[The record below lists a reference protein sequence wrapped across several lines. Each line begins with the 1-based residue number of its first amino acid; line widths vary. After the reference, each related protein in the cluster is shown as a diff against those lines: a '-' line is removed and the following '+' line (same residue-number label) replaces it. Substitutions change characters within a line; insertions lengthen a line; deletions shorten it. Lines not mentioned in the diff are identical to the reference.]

1 MGDEFDTSVD
11 TSSFDDT
18 SSDFSDTSSF
28 DTSTDVGEI
37 MDDSSFEVADTIDES
52 DFSDY
57 DVSGDTS
64 EVDDLMSDTSDE
76 YIETLDTSD
85 LDSDVTENETEDIE
99 SLMDDTVTDE
109 FSEVSDTP
117 EETDLGVESDIV
129 DLMDEAALETTDETT
144 DVSGEEVAEADEISE
159 LMDEGVGDSI
169 DETVESL
176 EDTDVVEDSSE
187 DTVDDIES
195 LMDDSGEEV
204 ADITEETGDTTAE
217 VEEETSDV
225 SDLMDDTDIPT
236 EETTDVADESL
247 EDIVEET
254 DTVEDMAEDAADDIV
269 VDTGDNDV
277 SDVVT
282 ENVENDTS
290 DIVSDMPEGDVT
302 DEAIED
308 VSDSDNS
315 AYNSLSEYY
324 ASHNYNQGYFA
335 EYSKDPEWQQLNNAY
350 LVELGRDPIDYS
362 SDNWTDTHL
371 EDMHDQITQLYGI
384 EEGSPEY
391 EAMMQLERDG
401 LQDIEQQTLA
411 ESTEDISDIQSSAY
425 DRLSEYY
432 SSHNYGQGDYSEY
445 SKDPE
450 WQALNNEYLQELGQ
464 EPIDYSENDW
474 TDTHVEDFRD
484 ELVALGIP
492 EDSPELDAI
501 IENEQQ
507 GIDEINSNTPIDE
520 SGAEDLLDGAEE
532 IIDETPGETSDG
544 VDSLTDIETQE
555 TIEDV
560 AETPRIFDD
569 FENSVLEGKPDFYDT
584 GSFYEQGINEFGYQG
599 TCGPTSQA
607 NALNK
612 LFDTNE
618 FTENKVLNVAVDNNL
633 CSMDSSPENCGG
645 TTTEQFMELY
655 DKMNEQMDGKIDTQL
670 FEYDNALDVNDV
682 ASKLDEGCVLNVAVD
697 ANALWDQ
704 PRDYVNSMG
713 IPCDDFY
720 SDHWITVTGVQRD
733 ELGNVQGF
741 DIIDSGGG
749 VDYVSADKYHEMCFG
764 TDEHRVIDPTAIV
777 VSKKD
782 VSLIS
787 EMPVAEDT
795 SSDINDSTSS
805 SSESGW
811 FQRIFGR
818 RNN

>member
-1 MGDEFDTSVD
+1 MDDEFDASVD

-28 DTSTDVGEI
+28 DTSTDVGQI
-37 MDDSSFEVADTIDES
+37 MDDSSFEVADTLDEY
-52 DFSDY
+52 DFSDC
-57 DVSGDTS
+57 DMSSDTS

-76 YIETLDTSD
+76 NIETLDTSD
-85 LDSDVTENETEDIE
+85 LDSDVTEGDSEGIE
-99 SLMDDTVTDE
+99 SLMDNTATDE
-109 FSEVSDTP
+109 FSEVGDTL
-117 EETDLGVESDIV
+117 EETDFGVESDIV
-129 DLMDEAALETTDETT
+129 DLMDEAALESTDETA
-144 DVSGEEVAEADEISE
+144 DVSGEEVAETDEISE
-159 LMDEGVGDSI
+159 LLSEDVSDSV
-169 DETVESL
+169 DETAESL
-176 EDTDVVEDSSE
+176 EDTAVVEDLSE
-187 DTVDDIES
+187 DTTDDIES

-204 ADITEETGDTTAE
+204 TDITEETGDITAE
-217 VEEETSDV
+217 MEEETSDV
-225 SDLMDDTDIPT
+225 SDLMDETDMST
-236 EETTDVADESL
+236 EEASDIADESL
-247 EDIVEET
+247 VDVVEET
-254 DTVEDMAEDAADDIV
+254 DAPEDMEEVTTSDITDDIV
-269 VDTGDNDV
+269 ADVNDNDASDNVAETIEDDVGEVV
-277 SDVVT
+277 SDF
-282 ENVENDTS
+282 
-290 DIVSDMPEGDVT
+290 PEGEVSGET
-302 DEAIED
+302 VEAIED
-308 VSDSDNS
+308 ADD
-315 AYNSLSEYY
+315 
-324 ASHNYNQGYFA
+324 
-335 EYSKDPEWQQLNNAY
+335 
-350 LVELGRDPIDYS
+350 
-362 SDNWTDTHL
+362 
-371 EDMHDQITQLYGI
+371 
-384 EEGSPEY
+384 
-391 EAMMQLERDG
+391 
-401 LQDIEQQTLA
+401 
-411 ESTEDISDIQSSAY
+411 SSAY

-432 SSHNYGQGDYSEY
+432 SSHNYGQGDYAEYSQDPEWQELNNAYLQEIGQEPIEYGSETDASAYDRLSEYYSSHNYGQGDYAEY

-484 ELVALGIP
+484 DLVALGIP

-520 SGAEDLLDGAEE
+520 SGTEDLLDGAEE
-532 IIDETPGETSDG
+532 IIDETPTETNEG
-544 VDSLTDIETQE
+544 VDALTDIETQE
-555 TIEDV
+555 TVEDV
-560 AETPRIFDD
+560 TETPRVFDD

-633 CSMDSSPENCGG
+633 CNMDSSPENCGG

-655 DKMNEQMDGKIDTQL
+655 GKMNEQMDGEIDTQL

-782 VSLIS
+782 VSPVS
-787 EMPVAEDT
+787 EMPVTEDT

-818 RNN
+818 RNNQQCQTLRLLFQS

>member
-1 MGDEFDTSVD
+1 MDDEFDTSVD

-37 MDDSSFEVADTIDES
+37 MDDSSFEVADTLDES

-57 DVSGDTS
+57 GISSDTS

-85 LDSDVTENETEDIE
+85 LDSDITEADSEGIE
-99 SLMDDTVTDE
+99 SLMDDTATDE
-109 FSEVSDTP
+109 FSEVGDTL
-117 EETDLGVESDIV
+117 EETDFGVESDIV
-129 DLMDEAALETTDETT
+129 DLMDEAALESTDETA
-144 DVSGEEVAEADEISE
+144 DVSGEEIAETDEISE
-159 LMDEGVGDSI
+159 LLSEDVSDSV
-169 DETVESL
+169 DETAESL
-176 EDTDVVEDSSE
+176 EDTAVVEDLSE
-187 DTVDDIES
+187 DATDDIES
-195 LMDDSGEEV
+195 LMNDNGEEV
-204 ADITEETGDTTAE
+204 TDITEETGDITA
-217 VEEETSDV
+217 VMEEETSDV
-225 SDLMDDTDIPT
+225 SDLMDETDMST
-236 EETTDVADESL
+236 EEVSDIADESL
-247 EDIVEET
+247 EDVVEET
-254 DTVEDMAEDAADDIV
+254 DTVEDVEEETTSDITDDIV
-269 VDTGDNDV
+269 ADVSDNDV
-277 SDVVT
+277 SD
-282 ENVENDTS
+282 NVAETIGD
-290 DIVSDMPEGDVT
+290 DVDEVVSDLPEGDVSGET
-302 DEAIED
+302 VEAIED
-308 VSDSDNS
+308 VGD
-315 AYNSLSEYY
+315 
-324 ASHNYNQGYFA
+324 
-335 EYSKDPEWQQLNNAY
+335 
-350 LVELGRDPIDYS
+350 
-362 SDNWTDTHL
+362 
-371 EDMHDQITQLYGI
+371 
-384 EEGSPEY
+384 
-391 EAMMQLERDG
+391 
-401 LQDIEQQTLA
+401 
-411 ESTEDISDIQSSAY
+411 SSAY

-432 SSHNYGQGDYSEY
+432 SSHNYGQGDYAEYSQDPEWQELNNAYLQEIGQEPIEYGSETDASAYDRLSEYYSSHNYGQGDYAEY

-507 GIDEINSNTPIDE
+507 GIDEINSSTPIDE
-520 SGAEDLLDGAEE
+520 SGTEDLLDGAEE
-532 IIDETPGETSDG
+532 IIDETPVETNEG
-544 VDSLTDIETQE
+544 VDALTDIETQE
-555 TIEDV
+555 AVEDV
-560 AETPRIFDD
+560 AETPRVFDD

-782 VSLIS
+782 VSPVS
-787 EMPVAEDT
+787 EIPVTEDT

-805 SSESGW
+805 NSESGW

>member
-1 MGDEFDTSVD
+1 MDDEFDTSVD

-37 MDDSSFEVADTIDES
+37 MDDSSFEVADTLDES

-57 DVSGDTS
+57 GISSDTS

-85 LDSDVTENETEDIE
+85 LDSDVTEADSEGIE
-99 SLMDDTVTDE
+99 SLMDDTATDE
-109 FSEVSDTP
+109 FSEVGDTL
-117 EETDLGVESDIV
+117 EETDFGVESDIV
-129 DLMDEAALETTDETT
+129 DLMDEAALESTDETA
-144 DVSGEEVAEADEISE
+144 DVSGEEIAETDEISE
-159 LMDEGVGDSI
+159 LLSEDVSDSV
-169 DETVESL
+169 DETAESL
-176 EDTDVVEDSSE
+176 EDTAVVEDLSE
-187 DTVDDIES
+187 DATDDIES
-195 LMDDSGEEV
+195 LMDDNGEEV
-204 ADITEETGDTTAE
+204 TDISEEAGDITAE
-217 VEEETSDV
+217 MEEETSDV
-225 SDLMDDTDIPT
+225 SDLMDETDMST
-236 EETTDVADESL
+236 EEVSDIADESL
-247 EDIVEET
+247 EDVVEET
-254 DTVEDMAEDAADDIV
+254 DTVENMEEETTSDITDDIV
-269 VDTGDNDV
+269 ADV
-277 SDVVT
+277 SDNDASD
-282 ENVENDTS
+282 NVAETIED
-290 DIVSDMPEGDVT
+290 DVGEVVSDLPEGDVSGET
-302 DEAIED
+302 VEAIED
-308 VSDSDNS
+308 VGD
-315 AYNSLSEYY
+315 
-324 ASHNYNQGYFA
+324 
-335 EYSKDPEWQQLNNAY
+335 
-350 LVELGRDPIDYS
+350 
-362 SDNWTDTHL
+362 
-371 EDMHDQITQLYGI
+371 
-384 EEGSPEY
+384 
-391 EAMMQLERDG
+391 
-401 LQDIEQQTLA
+401 
-411 ESTEDISDIQSSAY
+411 SSAY

-432 SSHNYGQGDYSEY
+432 SSHNYGQGDYAEYSQDPEWQELNNAYLQEIGQEPIEYGSETDASAYDRLSEYYSSHNYGQGDYAEY

-507 GIDEINSNTPIDE
+507 GIDEINSSTPIDE
-520 SGAEDLLDGAEE
+520 SGTEDLLDGAEE
-532 IIDETPGETSDG
+532 IIDETPVETNEG
-544 VDSLTDIETQE
+544 VDALTDIETQE
-555 TIEDV
+555 AVEDV
-560 AETPRIFDD
+560 AETPRVFDD

-782 VSLIS
+782 VSPVS
-787 EMPVAEDT
+787 EIPVTEDT

-805 SSESGW
+805 NSESGW

>member
-1 MGDEFDTSVD
+1 MDGEFDTSVD

-37 MDDSSFEVADTIDES
+37 MDDSSFEVADTLDES

-85 LDSDVTENETEDIE
+85 LGSDVTENETEDIE

-144 DVSGEEVAEADEISE
+144 DVSSEEVAEADEVSE

-176 EDTDVVEDSSE
+176 EDTDAVEDSSE

-204 ADITEETGDTTAE
+204 VDTAEETSDMMAE
-217 VEEETSDV
+217 VDEETSDV
-225 SDLMDDTDIPT
+225 SDLMDETDVPS
-236 EETTDVADESL
+236 EETADVADDSV

-254 DTVEDMAEDAADDIV
+254 DTVEDMTEDTVDDIV

-315 AYNSLSEYY
+315 AYNNLSEYY
-324 ASHNYNQGYFA
+324 ASHNYGQDDYA
-335 EYSKDPEWQQLNNAY
+335 EYSKDPEWQELNNAY
-350 LVELGRDPIDYS
+350 LQEIGQEPIEYG
-362 SDNWTDTHL
+362 SDTD
-371 EDMHDQITQLYGI
+371 
-384 EEGSPEY
+384 
-391 EAMMQLERDG
+391 A
-401 LQDIEQQTLA
+401 
-411 ESTEDISDIQSSAY
+411 SAY

-507 GIDEINSNTPIDE
+507 GIDEINSSTPIDE
-520 SGAEDLLDGAEE
+520 SGTEDLLDGAEE
-532 IIDETPGETSDG
+532 IIDEVPAETTEG
-544 VDSLTDIETQE
+544 VDMPADVETQE
-555 TIEDV
+555 TVEDIT
-560 AETPRIFDD
+560 ETPRVFDD

-782 VSLIS
+782 VSPIS

>member
-176 EDTDVVEDSSE
+176 EDTDVIEDSSE
-187 DTVDDIES
+187 DTGDDIES

-204 ADITEETGDTTAE
+204 VDTTEETSDIMAE
-217 VEEETSDV
+217 VDEETSDV
-225 SDLMDDTDIPT
+225 SDLMDETDVPP
-236 EETTDVADESL
+236 EETADVADDSV

-254 DTVEDMAEDAADDIV
+254 DAVEDMTEDTIDDIV
-269 VDTGDNDV
+269 VDAEDNDV
-277 SDVVT
+277 SDVVA

-290 DIVSDMPEGDVT
+290 DIISDMPEDNVT

-315 AYNSLSEYY
+315 AYNNLSEYY
-324 ASHNYNQGYFA
+324 ASHNYGQDDYA
-335 EYSKDPEWQQLNNAY
+335 EYSKDPEWQELNNAY
-350 LVELGRDPIDYS
+350 LQEIGQEPIEYG
-362 SDNWTDTHL
+362 SDTD
-371 EDMHDQITQLYGI
+371 
-384 EEGSPEY
+384 
-391 EAMMQLERDG
+391 A
-401 LQDIEQQTLA
+401 
-411 ESTEDISDIQSSAY
+411 SAY

-507 GIDEINSNTPIDE
+507 GIDEINSSTPIDE
-520 SGAEDLLDGAEE
+520 SGTEDLLDGAEE
-532 IIDETPGETSDG
+532 IIDEVPAETTEG
-544 VDSLTDIETQE
+544 VDMPADVETQE
-555 TIEDV
+555 TVEDIT
-560 AETPRIFDD
+560 ETPRVFDD

-655 DKMNEQMDGKIDTQL
+655 GKMNEQMDGKIDTQL

-697 ANALWDQ
+697 ANALWNQ

-782 VSLIS
+782 VSPIS
-787 EMPVAEDT
+787 EMPVAKDT

>member
-85 LDSDVTENETEDIE
+85 LDSDISENETEDIE

-169 DETVESL
+169 YETVESL
-176 EDTDVVEDSSE
+176 EDPGVVEDSSE
-187 DTVDDIES
+187 DTFDDIES

-204 ADITEETGDTTAE
+204 VDTTEETSDIMAE
-217 VEEETSDV
+217 VDEETSDV
-225 SDLMDDTDIPT
+225 SDLMDETDVPP
-236 EETTDVADESL
+236 EETADVVDDSV

-254 DTVEDMAEDAADDIV
+254 DAVEDMTEDTIDDIV
-269 VDTGDNDV
+269 VDAEDNDV
-277 SDVVT
+277 SDVVA

-290 DIVSDMPEGDVT
+290 DIISDMPEDDVT

-315 AYNSLSEYY
+315 AYNNLSEYY
-324 ASHNYNQGYFA
+324 ASHNYGQDDYA
-335 EYSKDPEWQQLNNAY
+335 EYSKDPEWQELNNAY
-350 LVELGRDPIDYS
+350 LQEIGQEPIEYG
-362 SDNWTDTHL
+362 SDTD
-371 EDMHDQITQLYGI
+371 
-384 EEGSPEY
+384 
-391 EAMMQLERDG
+391 A
-401 LQDIEQQTLA
+401 
-411 ESTEDISDIQSSAY
+411 SAY

-464 EPIDYSENDW
+464 EPIDYGENDW

-484 ELVALGIP
+484 ELVALGVP

-520 SGAEDLLDGAEE
+520 SGSEDLLDGAEE
-532 IIDETPGETSDG
+532 IIDEVPAETTEG
-544 VDSLTDIETQE
+544 VDMPADVETQE
-555 TIEDV
+555 TVEDIT
-560 AETPRIFDD
+560 ETPRVFDD

-670 FEYDNALDVNDV
+670 FEYDNALDVNNV

-720 SDHWITVTGVQRD
+720 SDHWITVTGVHRD

-782 VSLIS
+782 VSPIS

>member
-1 MGDEFDTSVD
+1 MDDEFDASVD

-28 DTSTDVGEI
+28 DTSTDVGQI
-37 MDDSSFEVADTIDES
+37 MDDSSFEVADTLDEY
-52 DFSDY
+52 DFSDC
-57 DVSGDTS
+57 DMSSDTS

-76 YIETLDTSD
+76 NIETLDTSD
-85 LDSDVTENETEDIE
+85 LDSDVTEGDSEGIE
-99 SLMDDTVTDE
+99 SLMDNTATDE
-109 FSEVSDTP
+109 FSEVGDTL
-117 EETDLGVESDIV
+117 EETDFGVESDIV
-129 DLMDEAALETTDETT
+129 DLMDEAALESTDETA
-144 DVSGEEVAEADEISE
+144 DVSGEEVAETDEISE
-159 LMDEGVGDSI
+159 LLSEDVSDSV
-169 DETVESL
+169 DETAESL
-176 EDTDVVEDSSE
+176 EDTAVVEDLSE
-187 DTVDDIES
+187 DTTDDIES

-204 ADITEETGDTTAE
+204 TDITEETGDITAE
-217 VEEETSDV
+217 MEEETSDV
-225 SDLMDDTDIPT
+225 SDLMDETDMST
-236 EETTDVADESL
+236 EEASDIADESL
-247 EDIVEET
+247 VDVVEET
-254 DTVEDMAEDAADDIV
+254 DAPEDMEEVTTSDITDDIV
-269 VDTGDNDV
+269 ADVNDNDASDNVAETIEDDVGEVV
-277 SDVVT
+277 SDF
-282 ENVENDTS
+282 
-290 DIVSDMPEGDVT
+290 PEGEVSGET
-302 DEAIED
+302 VEAIED
-308 VSDSDNS
+308 ADD
-315 AYNSLSEYY
+315 
-324 ASHNYNQGYFA
+324 
-335 EYSKDPEWQQLNNAY
+335 
-350 LVELGRDPIDYS
+350 
-362 SDNWTDTHL
+362 
-371 EDMHDQITQLYGI
+371 
-384 EEGSPEY
+384 
-391 EAMMQLERDG
+391 
-401 LQDIEQQTLA
+401 
-411 ESTEDISDIQSSAY
+411 SSAY

-432 SSHNYGQGDYSEY
+432 SSHNYGQGDYAEYSQDPEWQELNNAYLQEIGQEPIEYGSETDASAYDRLSEYYSSHNYGQGDYAEY

-484 ELVALGIP
+484 DLVALGIP

-520 SGAEDLLDGAEE
+520 SGTEDLLDGAEE
-532 IIDETPGETSDG
+532 IIDETPTETNEG
-544 VDSLTDIETQE
+544 VDALTDIETQE
-555 TIEDV
+555 AVEDV
-560 AETPRIFDD
+560 AETPRVFDD

-633 CSMDSSPENCGG
+633 CNMDSSPENCGG

-655 DKMNEQMDGKIDTQL
+655 GKMNEQMDGEIDTQL

-782 VSLIS
+782 VSPVS
-787 EMPVAEDT
+787 EMPVTEDT

>member
-1 MGDEFDTSVD
+1 MDDEFDASVD

-28 DTSTDVGEI
+28 DTSTDVGQI
-37 MDDSSFEVADTIDES
+37 MDDSSFEVADTLDEY
-52 DFSDY
+52 DFSDC
-57 DVSGDTS
+57 DMSSDTS

-76 YIETLDTSD
+76 NIETLDTSD
-85 LDSDVTENETEDIE
+85 LDSDVTEGDSEGIE
-99 SLMDDTVTDE
+99 SLMDNTATDE
-109 FSEVSDTP
+109 FSEVGDTR
-117 EETDLGVESDIV
+117 EETDFGVESDIV
-129 DLMDEAALETTDETT
+129 DLMDEAALESTDETA
-144 DVSGEEVAEADEISE
+144 DVSGEEVAETDEISE
-159 LMDEGVGDSI
+159 LLSEDVSDSV
-169 DETVESL
+169 DETAESL
-176 EDTDVVEDSSE
+176 EDTAVVEDLSE
-187 DTVDDIES
+187 DTTDDIES

-204 ADITEETGDTTAE
+204 TDITEETGDITAE
-217 VEEETSDV
+217 MEEETSDV
-225 SDLMDDTDIPT
+225 SDLMDETDMST
-236 EETTDVADESL
+236 EEASDIADESL
-247 EDIVEET
+247 VDVVEET
-254 DTVEDMAEDAADDIV
+254 DAPEDMEEVTTSDITDDIV
-269 VDTGDNDV
+269 ADVNDNDASDNVAETIEDDVGEVV
-277 SDVVT
+277 SDF
-282 ENVENDTS
+282 
-290 DIVSDMPEGDVT
+290 PEGEVSGET
-302 DEAIED
+302 VEAIED
-308 VSDSDNS
+308 ADD
-315 AYNSLSEYY
+315 
-324 ASHNYNQGYFA
+324 
-335 EYSKDPEWQQLNNAY
+335 
-350 LVELGRDPIDYS
+350 
-362 SDNWTDTHL
+362 
-371 EDMHDQITQLYGI
+371 
-384 EEGSPEY
+384 
-391 EAMMQLERDG
+391 
-401 LQDIEQQTLA
+401 
-411 ESTEDISDIQSSAY
+411 SSAY

-432 SSHNYGQGDYSEY
+432 SSHNYGQGDYAEYSQDPEWQELNNAYLQEIGQEPIEYGSETDASAYDRLSEYYSSHNYGQGDYAEY

-484 ELVALGIP
+484 DLVALGIP

-520 SGAEDLLDGAEE
+520 SGTEDLLDGAEE
-532 IIDETPGETSDG
+532 IIDETPTETNEG
-544 VDSLTDIETQE
+544 VDALTDIETQE
-555 TIEDV
+555 TVEDV
-560 AETPRIFDD
+560 TETPRVFDD

-633 CSMDSSPENCGG
+633 CNMDSSPENCGG

-655 DKMNEQMDGKIDTQL
+655 GKMNEQMDGEIDTQL

-782 VSLIS
+782 VSPVS
-787 EMPVAEDT
+787 EMPVTEDT

-818 RNN
+818 RNNQQCQTLRLLFQS

>member
-37 MDDSSFEVADTIDES
+37 MYDSSFEVADTIDES

-57 DVSGDTS
+57 DMSGDTS

-76 YIETLDTSD
+76 YIETLDTYD
-85 LDSDVTENETEDIE
+85 LDSYVTENETEDIE

-204 ADITEETGDTTAE
+204 VDTTEETSDIMAE
-217 VEEETSDV
+217 VDEETSDV
-225 SDLMDDTDIPT
+225 SDLMDETDVPP
-236 EETTDVADESL
+236 EETADVADDSV

-254 DTVEDMAEDAADDIV
+254 DAVEDMTEDTIDDIV
-269 VDTGDNDV
+269 VDAEENDV
-277 SDVVT
+277 SDVVA

-290 DIVSDMPEGDVT
+290 DIISDMPEDDVT

-315 AYNSLSEYY
+315 AYNNLSEYY
-324 ASHNYNQGYFA
+324 ASHNYGQDDYA
-335 EYSKDPEWQQLNNAY
+335 EYSKDPEWQELNNAY
-350 LVELGRDPIDYS
+350 LQEIGQEPIEYG
-362 SDNWTDTHL
+362 SDTD
-371 EDMHDQITQLYGI
+371 
-384 EEGSPEY
+384 
-391 EAMMQLERDG
+391 A
-401 LQDIEQQTLA
+401 
-411 ESTEDISDIQSSAY
+411 SAY

-507 GIDEINSNTPIDE
+507 SIDEINSSTPIDE
-520 SGAEDLLDGAEE
+520 SGTEDLLDGAEE
-532 IIDETPGETSDG
+532 IIDEVPAETTED
-544 VDSLTDIETQE
+544 VDMPADVETQE
-555 TIEDV
+555 TVEDIT
-560 AETPRIFDD
+560 ETPRVFDD

-782 VSLIS
+782 VSPIS

>member
-159 LMDEGVGDSI
+159 LMEEGVGDSI

-204 ADITEETGDTTAE
+204 VDTTEETSDIMAE
-217 VEEETSDV
+217 VDEETSDV
-225 SDLMDDTDIPT
+225 SDLMDETDVPS
-236 EETTDVADESL
+236 EETADVADDSV

-254 DTVEDMAEDAADDIV
+254 DAVEDMTEDTIDDIV
-269 VDTGDNDV
+269 VDAEDNDV
-277 SDVVT
+277 SDVVA

-290 DIVSDMPEGDVT
+290 DIISDMPEDDVT

-315 AYNSLSEYY
+315 AYNNLSEYY
-324 ASHNYNQGYFA
+324 ASHNYGQDDYA
-335 EYSKDPEWQQLNNAY
+335 EYSKDPEWQELNNAY
-350 LVELGRDPIDYS
+350 LQEIGQEPIEYG
-362 SDNWTDTHL
+362 SDTD
-371 EDMHDQITQLYGI
+371 
-384 EEGSPEY
+384 
-391 EAMMQLERDG
+391 A
-401 LQDIEQQTLA
+401 
-411 ESTEDISDIQSSAY
+411 SAY

-507 GIDEINSNTPIDE
+507 GIDEINSSTPIDE
-520 SGAEDLLDGAEE
+520 SGTEDLLDGAEE
-532 IIDETPGETSDG
+532 IIDEVPAETTEG
-544 VDSLTDIETQE
+544 VDMPADVETQE
-555 TIEDV
+555 TVEDIT
-560 AETPRIFDD
+560 ETPRVFDD

-633 CSMDSSPENCGG
+633 CSMDSSPKNCGG

-782 VSLIS
+782 VSPIS

>member
-1 MGDEFDTSVD
+1 MDDEFDTSVD

-37 MDDSSFEVADTIDES
+37 MDDSSFEVADTLDES

-57 DVSGDTS
+57 GISSDTS

-85 LDSDVTENETEDIE
+85 LDSDVTEADSEGIE
-99 SLMDDTVTDE
+99 SLMDDTATDE
-109 FSEVSDTP
+109 FSEVGDTL
-117 EETDLGVESDIV
+117 EETDFGVESDIV
-129 DLMDEAALETTDETT
+129 DLMDEAALESTDETA
-144 DVSGEEVAEADEISE
+144 DVSGEEIAETDEISE
-159 LMDEGVGDSI
+159 LLSEDVSDSV
-169 DETVESL
+169 DETAESL
-176 EDTDVVEDSSE
+176 EDTAVVEDLSE
-187 DTVDDIES
+187 DATDDIES
-195 LMDDSGEEV
+195 LMNDNGEEV
-204 ADITEETGDTTAE
+204 TDITEETGDITA
-217 VEEETSDV
+217 VMEEETSDV
-225 SDLMDDTDIPT
+225 SDLMDETDMST
-236 EETTDVADESL
+236 EEVSDIADESL
-247 EDIVEET
+247 EDVVEET
-254 DTVEDMAEDAADDIV
+254 DTVEDVEEETTSDITDDIV
-269 VDTGDNDV
+269 ADVSDNDV
-277 SDVVT
+277 SD
-282 ENVENDTS
+282 NVAETIGD
-290 DIVSDMPEGDVT
+290 DVDEVVSDLPEGDVSGET
-302 DEAIED
+302 VEAIED
-308 VSDSDNS
+308 VGD
-315 AYNSLSEYY
+315 
-324 ASHNYNQGYFA
+324 
-335 EYSKDPEWQQLNNAY
+335 
-350 LVELGRDPIDYS
+350 
-362 SDNWTDTHL
+362 
-371 EDMHDQITQLYGI
+371 
-384 EEGSPEY
+384 
-391 EAMMQLERDG
+391 
-401 LQDIEQQTLA
+401 
-411 ESTEDISDIQSSAY
+411 SSAY

-432 SSHNYGQGDYSEY
+432 SSHNYGQGDYAEYSQDPEWQELNNAYLQEIGQEPIEYGSETDASAYDRLSEYYSSHNYGQGDYAEY

-507 GIDEINSNTPIDE
+507 GIDEINSSTPIDE
-520 SGAEDLLDGAEE
+520 SGTEDLLDGAEE
-532 IIDETPGETSDG
+532 IIDETPVETNEG
-544 VDSLTDIETQE
+544 VDALTDIETQE
-555 TIEDV
+555 AVEDV
-560 AETPRIFDD
+560 AETPRVFDD

-782 VSLIS
+782 VSPVS
-787 EMPVAEDT
+787 EIPVTEDT

-805 SSESGW
+805 NSESGW

>member
-1 MGDEFDTSVD
+1 MDDEFDTSVD

-37 MDDSSFEVADTIDES
+37 MDDSSFEVADTLDES

-57 DVSGDTS
+57 GISSDTS

-85 LDSDVTENETEDIE
+85 LDSDVTEADSEGIE
-99 SLMDDTVTDE
+99 SLMDDTATDE
-109 FSEVSDTP
+109 FSEVGDTL
-117 EETDLGVESDIV
+117 EETDFGVESDIV
-129 DLMDEAALETTDETT
+129 DLMDEAALESTDETA
-144 DVSGEEVAEADEISE
+144 DVSGEEIAETDEISE
-159 LMDEGVGDSI
+159 LLSEDVSDSV
-169 DETVESL
+169 DETAESL
-176 EDTDVVEDSSE
+176 EDTAVVEDLSE
-187 DTVDDIES
+187 DATDDIES
-195 LMDDSGEEV
+195 LMNDNGEEV
-204 ADITEETGDTTAE
+204 TDISEEAGDITAE
-217 VEEETSDV
+217 MEEETSDV
-225 SDLMDDTDIPT
+225 SHLMDETDMST
-236 EETTDVADESL
+236 EEVSDIADESL
-247 EDIVEET
+247 EDVVEET
-254 DTVEDMAEDAADDIV
+254 DTVENMEEETTSDITDDIV
-269 VDTGDNDV
+269 ADVSDNDV
-277 SDVVT
+277 SD
-282 ENVENDTS
+282 NVAETIGD
-290 DIVSDMPEGDVT
+290 DVDEVVSDLPEGDVSGET
-302 DEAIED
+302 VEAIED
-308 VSDSDNS
+308 VGD
-315 AYNSLSEYY
+315 
-324 ASHNYNQGYFA
+324 
-335 EYSKDPEWQQLNNAY
+335 
-350 LVELGRDPIDYS
+350 
-362 SDNWTDTHL
+362 
-371 EDMHDQITQLYGI
+371 
-384 EEGSPEY
+384 
-391 EAMMQLERDG
+391 
-401 LQDIEQQTLA
+401 
-411 ESTEDISDIQSSAY
+411 SSAY

-432 SSHNYGQGDYSEY
+432 SSHNYGQGDYAEYSQDPEWQELNNAYLQEIGQEPIEYGSETDASAYDRLSEYYSSHNYGQGDYAEY

-507 GIDEINSNTPIDE
+507 GIDEINSSTPIDE
-520 SGAEDLLDGAEE
+520 SGTEDLLDGAEE
-532 IIDETPGETSDG
+532 IIDETPVETNEG
-544 VDSLTDIETQE
+544 VDALTDIETQE
-555 TIEDV
+555 AVEDV
-560 AETPRIFDD
+560 AETPRVFDD

-782 VSLIS
+782 VSPVS
-787 EMPVAEDT
+787 EIPVTEDT

-805 SSESGW
+805 NSESGW

>member
-1 MGDEFDTSVD
+1 MDDEFDTSVD

-37 MDDSSFEVADTIDES
+37 MDDSSFEVADTLDES

-57 DVSGDTS
+57 GISSDTS

-85 LDSDVTENETEDIE
+85 LDSDVTEADSEGIE
-99 SLMDDTVTDE
+99 SLMDDTATDE
-109 FSEVSDTP
+109 FSEVGDTL
-117 EETDLGVESDIV
+117 EETDFGVESDIV
-129 DLMDEAALETTDETT
+129 DLMDEAALESTDETA
-144 DVSGEEVAEADEISE
+144 DVSGEEIAETDEISE
-159 LMDEGVGDSI
+159 LLSEDVSDSV
-169 DETVESL
+169 DETAESL
-176 EDTDVVEDSSE
+176 EDTAVVEDLSE
-187 DTVDDIES
+187 DATDDIES
-195 LMDDSGEEV
+195 LMNDNGEEV
-204 ADITEETGDTTAE
+204 TDITEETGDITA
-217 VEEETSDV
+217 VMEEETSDV
-225 SDLMDDTDIPT
+225 SDLMDETDMST
-236 EETTDVADESL
+236 EEVSDIADESL
-247 EDIVEET
+247 EDVVEET
-254 DTVEDMAEDAADDIV
+254 DTVEDVEEETTSDITDDIV
-269 VDTGDNDV
+269 ADVSDNDV
-277 SDVVT
+277 SD
-282 ENVENDTS
+282 NVAETIGD
-290 DIVSDMPEGDVT
+290 DVDEVVSDLPEGDVSGET
-302 DEAIED
+302 VEAIED
-308 VSDSDNS
+308 VGD
-315 AYNSLSEYY
+315 
-324 ASHNYNQGYFA
+324 
-335 EYSKDPEWQQLNNAY
+335 
-350 LVELGRDPIDYS
+350 
-362 SDNWTDTHL
+362 
-371 EDMHDQITQLYGI
+371 
-384 EEGSPEY
+384 
-391 EAMMQLERDG
+391 
-401 LQDIEQQTLA
+401 
-411 ESTEDISDIQSSAY
+411 SSAY

-432 SSHNYGQGDYSEY
+432 SSHNYGQGDYAEYSQDPEWQELNNAYLQEIGQEPIEYGSETDASAYDRLSEYYSSHNYGQGDYAEY

-507 GIDEINSNTPIDE
+507 GIDEINSSTPIDE
-520 SGAEDLLDGAEE
+520 SGTEDLLDGAEE
-532 IIDETPGETSDG
+532 IIDETPVETNEG
-544 VDSLTDIETQE
+544 VDALTDIETQE
-555 TIEDV
+555 TVEDV
-560 AETPRIFDD
+560 AETPRVFDD

-782 VSLIS
+782 VSPVS
-787 EMPVAEDT
+787 EIPVTEDT

-805 SSESGW
+805 NSESGW